1 MFFAVLLLADFLT
14 PAEITVP
21 ARLVQGVRQTLS
33 YNYQSPGIPVTPLR
47 LERTVSPGGHP
58 PVVVASTAGQ
68 KQHAE
73 PGSPVPATSKPV
85 APATARGQTPA
96 RPVPVPVPLP
106 VATRA
111 STEKQSRQVVPATP
125 CATPRVPVKVATALA
140 RIVPVASVY
149 FPVDVFSLTRR
160 AKHVLAMVPAGQ
172 CYLVVGHADP
182 RPVGPRWSYQFNLT
196 LSLRRA
202 HSTAALLGA
211 RGIRA
216 TVEAVGWKG
225 ASRNPDEYRQD
236 RRVDVFAAPCGR

>member
-1 MFFAVLLLADFLT
+1 MFLAALLLVDFLT

-21 ARLVQGVRQTLS
+21 ARLTQGVRQTLS

-47 LERTVSPGGHP
+47 LERTAPSVRHP
-58 PVVVASTAGQ
+58 SAVVASTVGQ
-68 KQHAE
+68 QQPAKPASD
-73 PGSPVPATSKPV
+73 PGKVVAPVPPTPATISIPV
-85 APATARGQTPA
+85 AVRANTESQPQA
-96 RPVPVPVPLP
+96 PVPTAPC
-106 VATRA
+106 VASKDHVKAITNA
-111 STEKQSRQVVPATP
+111 SAEA
-125 CATPRVPVKVATALA
+125 
-140 RIVPVASVY
+140 VPVARVY

-160 AKHVLAMVPAGQ
+160 DRSVLGMVPAGQ

-216 TVEAVGWKG
+216 TVEAVSWKG
-225 ASRNPDEYRQD
+225 ASRSPSEYRLD
-236 RRVDVFAAPCGR
+236 RRVDVFATPCRH

>member
-1 MFFAVLLLADFLT
+1 MFFAALLLADFLT

-58 PVVVASTAGQ
+58 RAVAAST
-68 KQHAE
+68 AE

-96 RPVPVPVPLP
+96 WPVPVPLP

-111 STEKQSRQVVPATP
+111 GMEKQSRQVVPATP